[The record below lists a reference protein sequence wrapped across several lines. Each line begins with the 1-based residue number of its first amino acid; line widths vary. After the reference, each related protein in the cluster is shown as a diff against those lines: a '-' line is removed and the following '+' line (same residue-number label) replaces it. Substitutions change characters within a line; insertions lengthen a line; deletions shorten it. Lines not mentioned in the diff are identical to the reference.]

1 MLPKR
6 LVFAGGGTR
15 CLVFLSALKE
25 LEAKGHLV
33 HVTEWW
39 GTSAGSLLAAL
50 LALTQSVEKVRDIMQ
65 QTRYDMFR
73 DISLLNLVNFTSA
86 WGLDDGHSMVTEIE
100 RILDLAVESG
110 SQKTMGDVLGLR
122 IVVADLNVYE
132 TVVCSAA
139 TFPRLRI
146 VDAIRASMSLP
157 VLYRPFQAPNG
168 NIWVDGGLRAG
179 FPWDCLTAKE
189 RQEAIGFAFERSWM
203 QGPRTFSEYM
213 FSMLHFEDPKQ
224 ITRYKKEWPFHILWF
239 PSPPFPAWYMRL
251 QEDDYAMLEIMGIK
265 VVQDWFRRVQHPS
278 RTPQIPPLSED
289 RCTPLQETPGHHTNG
304 RSDIP
309 PPSPLPSQ
317 APFQDPLPHRILG
330 RRRWSL

>member
-25 LEAKGHLV
+25 LEMKGHFV
-33 HVTEWW
+33 QVQEWW

-50 LALTQSVEKVRDIMQ
+50 MALTKSVDSVRTIMQ

-73 DISLLNLVNFTSA
+73 DISLLNLVNFTTA

-100 RILDLAVESG
+100 RILDLAVAGG
-110 SQKTMGDVLGLR
+110 SQKTLADVSGLR

-132 TVVCSAA
+132 TVVCDNA
-139 TFPRLRI
+139 TFPQLRV

-179 FPWDCLTAKE
+179 FPWDCLTAAE
-189 RQEAIGFAFERSWM
+189 RQEALGFAFERPWM
-203 QGPRTFSEYM
+203 SGPRTFSEYM

-224 ITRYKKEWPFHILWF
+224 IVRYKKEWPAHILWF

-251 QEDDYAMLEIMGIK
+251 QEEDYALLERMGMK
-265 VVQDWFRRVQHPS
+265 VVQDWFKHGQPPS
-278 RTPQIPPLSED
+278 GTHQILQLSEG
-289 RCTPLQETPGHHTNG
+289 RCTPSPEHPEHRTDG
-304 RSDIP
+304 RSDSP
-309 PPSPLPSQ
+309 PLCPLPSR
-317 APFQDPLPHRILG
+317 APFRDSRPHRSPG
-330 RRRWSL
+330 HRRWSL

>member
-25 LEAKGHLV
+25 LEAAGHFV
-33 HVTEWW
+33 QVAEWW

-50 LALTQSVEKVRDIMQ
+50 MAMTQSVEKVRFIMQ
-65 QTRYDMFR
+65 QTRYETFR

-86 WGLDDGHSMVTEIE
+86 WGLDDGQSMVAEIE
-100 RILDLAVESG
+100 RILDLAVAGG
-110 SQKTMGDVLGLR
+110 SRMTLRDVSGLR
-122 IVVADLNVYE
+122 IVVADLNIYE
-132 TVVCSAA
+132 TVVCSA
-139 TFPRLRI
+139 TNFPDLRV

-168 NIWVDGGLRAG
+168 NLWVDGGLRAG
-179 FPWDCLTAKE
+179 FPWNCLTQPERKE
-189 RQEAIGFAFERSWM
+189 ALGFAFERSWM
-203 QGPRTFSEYM
+203 TGPRTFSEYM

-224 ITRYKKEWPFHILWF
+224 IVDCKKKWPAHILWF

-251 QEDDYAMLEIMGIK
+251 QADDYAMLESMGIK
-265 VVQDWFRRVQHPS
+265 VAKDWFRRGQRPSGTPQSPQLSAAHCTPSQGSPEHCTDGRWDSPPPCPSPS
-278 RTPQIPPLSED
+278 RAPYPD
-289 RCTPLQETPGHHTNG
+289 
-304 RSDIP
+304 
-309 PPSPLPSQ
+309 SQ
-317 APFQDPLPHRILG
+317 AHMPLA